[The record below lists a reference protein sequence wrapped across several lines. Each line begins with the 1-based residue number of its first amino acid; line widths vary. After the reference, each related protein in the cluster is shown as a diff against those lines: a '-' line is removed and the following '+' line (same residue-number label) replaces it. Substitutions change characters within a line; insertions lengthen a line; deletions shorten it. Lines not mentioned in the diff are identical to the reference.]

1 MLYGESLINSDLTT
15 IYTLSTFGL
24 SSFVHALFIVLSAT
38 DESLQADRYYSGST
52 SWQNVYSLVQASSA
66 LYSVLGWAGN
76 YYIASIGLNPIKFST
91 YKMLNGVYS
100 YGIAYDS
107 LTDR

>member
-1 MLYGESLINSDLTT
+1 MPYGESLISSDLSK

-24 SSFVHALFIVLSAT
+24 TSLVQALFIVLSAA
-38 DESLQADRYYSGST
+38 DGSLQADRYYSGST

-66 LYSVLGWAGN
+66 LYSVLRWIGN
-76 YYIASIGLNPIKFST
+76 YYIVSIDFNPIKFTT